1 MHKIPHHRK
10 YLFVLCHLQNNF
22 MNPLIFHRE
31 KLNITQKE
39 LAEQSGVSVRT
50 IQRIEAGEAP
60 KGYTLR
66 VLAKALNITEAE
78 LLEKKTEILPNT
90 QLLKYINLS
99 SLLFVFLPPLNIIV
113 PLLLMYH
120 KNEFTTTAKKIIDL
134 QIFWL
139 LISALL
145 VVLSSFVKRFFGDDN
160 AITLVIICMII
171 IVDLYIILRNARELD
186 TKENLFIKLNFSI
199 L

>member
-1 MHKIPHHRK
+1 
-10 YLFVLCHLQNNF
+10 

>member
-10 YLFVLCHLQNNF
+10 YLFVLFHLQNNF